1 MKCKQVLRLQARIVS
16 QCGFG
21 SMVLRSCPAVEAI
34 SVDSNRLPVR
44 DHRVRHTLVSP
55 AHTACCDRHFWWTW
69 RCLSCRVDNAPG
81 GQQLAHVRGFES
93 FLPLGW
99 KRSPQPTQCL
109 DGSTHICNFLL
120 WPRETLSSAGL
131 HTNLFGHRN
140 KKTVLRMYFL
150 PSLTSR
156 ATPLAPAVTRREK
169 IDGFSSSSNRNTR
182 CSGDSSQLFHPTF
195 CLAQPMCILLHTGG
209 TTSNVERSVTL
220 CRVEHQSGFCLSTA
234 VSDHQLG
241 QKLNQQLK
249 TASVGACPPNR
260 RAQDHINMP
269 FAPLMPRHCLL
280 WPNCLCL
287 SERQEAQ
294 RNAWSS
300 H

>member
-1 MKCKQVLRLQARIVS
+1 M
-16 QCGFG
+16 
-21 SMVLRSCPAVEAI
+21 
-34 SVDSNRLPVR
+34 
-44 DHRVRHTLVSP
+44 VRHTLVSP
-55 AHTACCDRHFWWTW
+55 AHTACCDRHFWWAW

-81 GQQLAHVRGFES
+81 GQQQLAHVRGFES

-99 KRSPQPTQCL
+99 RRSPQPTQRL
-109 DGSTHICNFLL
+109 E
-120 WPRETLSSAGL
+120 WL
-131 HTNLFGHRN
+131 HAHLQ
-140 KKTVLRMYFL
+140 L
-150 PSLTSR
+150 P
-156 ATPLAPAVTRREK
+156 PLAQGGVEQRGLAHKPFRAQVAEEQENKCSRCISCPLSRVGRLLLLPPLRVGEK

-182 CSGDSSQLFHPTF
+182 CSDDSSQLFHPTF
-195 CLAQPMCILLHTGG
+195 CLAQPMCILLQTGG

-269 FAPLMPRHCLL
+269 FAPLMPRHSLL

-287 SERQEAQ
+287 SRTAGGSTKCMVQSLNPCLGNS
-294 RNAWSS
+294 RHPRLNAGPCASPS
-300 H
+300 T